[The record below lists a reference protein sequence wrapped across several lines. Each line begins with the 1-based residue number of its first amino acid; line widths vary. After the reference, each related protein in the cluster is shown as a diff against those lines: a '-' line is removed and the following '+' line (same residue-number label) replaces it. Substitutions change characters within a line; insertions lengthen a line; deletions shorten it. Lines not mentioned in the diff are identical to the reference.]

1 MRYLEDR
8 CLGRSCSGRHVL
20 YLAVHDRRIK
30 AVFSQVGGMESQV
43 VVTNEEQA
51 AKTLDEATS
60 RTRGLPMPH
69 IVHLT
74 TLQSLW
80 HV

>member
-1 MRYLEDR
+1 M
-8 CLGRSCSGRHVL
+8 L

-60 RTRGLPMPH
+60 RTRGELAYPAPEP
-69 IVHLT
+69 
-74 TLQSLW
+74 
-80 HV
+80 